1 MGAVERP
8 PPGVTVDATTTV
20 IESNTS
26 VPEMQIWGEDAHA
39 CWLEL
44 EARGPIVPIG
54 FQKMV
59 TTAAAIDEVLHDPAR
74 FSSNPDAVYLG
85 SDTGLIPLQVDPPDH
100 VRYRRMLDPLFTP
113 RKMVQLED
121 EVAALVNQCI
131 DGFIERGDCD
141 FSEEVAVPVPS
152 GTFLRLMGL
161 PLDRLEEF
169 LRIKDDL
176 IRPTG
181 KAAEQDA
188 KRARAAKWVFA
199 LYGEALDARQRQQ
212 ADDLTTH
219 FVGLEDAGELTRAES
234 LNICHLLFIAG
245 LDTVTD
251 TLECSF
257 AFLGRHPDHRRQLVD
272 DPALVPHAVEELLR
286 FESPVPAIARVATAD
301 TELVGCPVHKDDKIG
316 VLLANANLDPAVFA
330 DPLTVDFRREANR
343 HVSFGA
349 GVHRCLGSHLARMEL
364 RVVMREW
371 HRRIPEYR
379 IPDGHVL
386 RYSPSLRE
394 IRHLPLE
401 FSPGR
406 RER

>member
-1 MGAVERP
+1 M
-8 PPGVTVDATTTV
+8 DATTTV

-39 CWLEL
+39 CWQEL

-59 TTAAAIDEVLHDPAR
+59 TTAAAVDEVLHDPTR

-85 SDTGLIPLQVDPPDH
+85 SETGLIPLQVDPPDH
-100 VRYRRMLDPLFTP
+100 VRYRKMLDPLFTP
-113 RKMVQLED
+113 RKMALLEG
-121 EVAALVNQCI
+121 EVADLVNRCV
-131 DGFIERGDCD
+131 DGFIERGECD
-141 FSEEVAVPVPS
+141 FSEDVAVPVPS

-169 LRIKDDL
+169 LRVKDDL
-176 IRPTG
+176 IRPAG

-188 KRARAAKWVFA
+188 TRAAAAQWVFA
-199 LYGEALDARQRQQ
+199 LYGEALDARHGHGV
-212 ADDLTTH
+212 DDLTTH
-219 FVGLEDAGELTRAES
+219 FVRLEDAGELTREES

-257 AFLGRHPDHRRQLVD
+257 AFLARHPEHRRQLVD
-272 DPALVPHAVEELLR
+272 DPSLIPHAVEELLR
-286 FESPVPAIARVATAD
+286 FETPVPAIARVAVAD
-301 TELVGCPVHKDDKIG
+301 TELGGCPVRKDDKIG
-316 VLLANANLDPAVFA
+316 VLLANANLDPAAFP
-330 DPLTVDFRREANR
+330 DPLSVDFRREANR

-371 HRRIPEYR
+371 HRRIPDYGLRE
-379 IPDGHVL
+379 GHVL

-401 FSPGR
+401 FTPGR